1 MWGKPIFPLWPEKR
15 RLPRGVKIDEK
26 QHVIHA
32 VFFDR
37 LRYICKTEKNSDNRR
52 DIPAEN

>member
-1 MWGKPIFPLWPEKR
+1 MALKTAAFCAE
-15 RLPRGVKIDEK
+15 VKIDEK

-37 LRYICKTEKNSDNRR
+37 LRYICKNGKKLG
-52 DIPAEN
+52 